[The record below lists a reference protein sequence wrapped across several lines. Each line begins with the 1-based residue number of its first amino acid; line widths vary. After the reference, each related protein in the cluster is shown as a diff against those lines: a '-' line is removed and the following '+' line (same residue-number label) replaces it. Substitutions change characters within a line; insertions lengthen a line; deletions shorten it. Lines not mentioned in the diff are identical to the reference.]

1 MKLDEQE
8 SELEDNAPFAAF
20 PKLFERIHSESS
32 VSVGGLWG
40 ASQALV
46 LAELARRAQGPW
58 LAIASTDQE
67 AESFALDLNQFDV
80 VAEYLPSRAGGRG
93 GADVEAVRERLR
105 LARALQG
112 TPDQRPRLVVA
123 SVLALLQPMP
133 TATDLEQDL
142 ITLST
147 GEVLVL
153 KGLVARLVKAGF
165 TREPLVERPGELSL
179 RGDILDVWPFAA
191 ERPLRIELFDDEIES
206 LRTFDPE
213 EQRSVETLEKAALC
227 LATDAGGVE
236 DGDGVMPFSV
246 VAPTTVFVEVEPLR
260 IEDKAEGL
268 RIQSASHGRAL
279 LQLREAQANHRR
291 LQLQSLPAKTLN
303 LDVRS
308 TELLAGDVALL
319 GERLT
324 TFAAEERVRVY
335 CRTESEMDRF
345 GGLAGKALETGAI
358 DVRSG
363 MLSKGFRFPAMG
375 VAYVNYR
382 ELVGVASAE
391 RVSSKRKSHKSR
403 ALQSFF
409 ELRPGDYVVH
419 AVHGLARFIGLE
431 RMARGGGEEEHL
443 HLIFADEV
451 SLFVPAARIDLVQ
464 RYIGSGSASI
474 AGPKLDKIG
483 GGAFRKR
490 REKVE
495 RALFDLASQLLDV
508 QAQRELQQREPWPVD
523 DELVRSMVA
532 AFQHEATADQVT
544 IDEEIAEDLT
554 SKRPMDRLLCGDVGF
569 GKTEIAIRAA
579 YRIVSAGAQVAVLVP
594 TTVLAEQ
601 HEKTFRERLA
611 GFPVT
616 VAGISRYATGKK
628 AKEILAGCAN
638 GSVDILIGT
647 HRLLS
652 KDVTFQRLGLVITDE
667 EQRFG
672 VQHKEHFKNYR
683 AHIDVLALSAT
694 PIPRTL
700 HMSLAGLRDIS
711 ALSEPPPGRQE
722 IETKV
727 IYDADADVIRDA
739 LLREKNRGGQV
750 FFLHN
755 RVQSIAARA
764 RALADL
770 VPECTYGVGHGQ
782 MTAREL
788 KAVMDGFTRG
798 AFDVLV
804 ATTIVENGLDIP
816 AAGTIFIDD
825 ADRFGLSEMHQLRG
839 RVGRGSQRAWCYLIL
854 DKTKPIRPVARERI
868 KALEELT
875 HLGAGFAISMKD
887 LEIRGAGNLLG
898 PEQSGHIGAVGYDM
912 YCRLLKSTV
921 ERVQTGGTREET
933 LTIEKIVPGVELEL
947 GRHAFLPDHWIPS
960 QESRI
965 EILRQLDAIETDAD
979 AKEALASLRDR
990 FGRVPAEAEELVRHF
1005 RLRARLAPIGI
1016 RRLAWRGD
1024 SYLIEYADRVAL
1036 EGLIGKRR
1044 IELRPLKHGLA
1055 LLMTPPDKKDPA
1067 LALAWLESW
1076 VGR

>member
-1 MKLDEQE
+1 MQLDSPQPET
-8 SELEDNAPFAAF
+8 DAPFAAF
-20 PKLFERIHSESS
+20 PKLFERLHGEDH
-32 VSVGGLWG
+32 VAVGGLWG

-46 LAELARRAQGPW
+46 LSELARRAQGPW
-58 LAIASTDQE
+58 LVIASTDQE
-67 AESFALDLNQFDV
+67 AESFALDLARFDV
-80 VAEYLPSRAGGRG
+80 EAAYLPSREGGRG
-93 GADVEAVRERLR
+93 GADAEAVRARLK

-112 TPDQRPRLVVA
+112 PPAERPRLVVA
-123 SVLALLQPMP
+123 SVLALLQPLP
-133 TATDLEQDL
+133 SARELEEDLVELTTGAVLDQGDL
-142 ITLST
+142 
-147 GEVLVL
+147 VR
-153 KGLVARLVKAGF
+153 RLVKAGF

-179 RGDILDVWPFAA
+179 RGDILDLWPFAA
-191 ERPLRIELFDDEIES
+191 ERPLRVELFDDEIES
-206 LRTFDPE
+206 LRTFDPD
-213 EQRSVETLEKAALC
+213 EQRSIETLERVALC

-236 DGDGVMPFSV
+236 DGEGVMPFAV

-279 LQLREAQANHRR
+279 LQLRDALAAHRR
-291 LQLQSLPAKTLN
+291 LSLQSLPADSLN

-308 TELLAGDVALL
+308 TELLCGDVAHL

-324 TFAAEERVRVY
+324 TFAAEERVRVF
-335 CRTESEMDRF
+335 CRTESEEEHFR
-345 GGLAGKALETGAI
+345 GLAGPALANGALEI
-358 DVRSG
+358 RSG

-375 VAYVNYR
+375 LACVNYR
-382 ELVGVASAE
+382 ELVGVSAAE
-391 RVSSKRKSHKSR
+391 RVRAKKKGHKSR

-409 ELRPGDYVVH
+409 ELRPGDHVVH
-419 AVHGLARFIGLE
+419 AVHGLARFVGLE
-431 RMARGGGEEEHL
+431 RMERGGGEEEHL
-443 HLIFADEV
+443 HLIFAGEV

-464 RYIGSGSASI
+464 RYIGSGAASL

-495 RALFDLASQLLDV
+495 KALFDLASQLLEV
-508 QAQRELQQREPWPVD
+508 QAKRELRRRDPWQPD
-523 DELVRSMVA
+523 AELVQTMID
-532 AFQHEATADQVT
+532 AFPYEETGDQLT
-544 IDEEIAEDLT
+544 IDAEIAADLLGA
-554 SKRPMDRLLCGDVGF
+554 RPMDRLLCGDVGF
-569 GKTEIAIRAA
+569 GKTELAIRAA
-579 YRIVSAGAQVAVLVP
+579 YRVVSGGGQVAVLVP
-594 TTVLAEQ
+594 TTVLAQQ

-611 GFPVT
+611 GLPVT
-616 VAGISRYATGKK
+616 VGGISRYATGKR
-628 AKEILAGCAN
+628 AKEILEGCAN
-638 GSVDILIGT
+638 GSIDILIGT

-652 KDVTFQRLGLVITDE
+652 KDVSFQRLGLVISDE

-672 VQHKEHFKNYR
+672 VQHKEHFKRYR

-727 IYDADADVIRDA
+727 IYDSDVEVIRDA

-755 RVQSIAARA
+755 RVESIAARA
-764 RALADL
+764 RALEDL
-770 VPECTYGVGHGQ
+770 VPECSYAIGHGQ
-782 MTAREL
+782 MSAREL

-839 RVGRGSQRAWCYLIL
+839 RVGRGSQQAWCFLLL

-921 ERVQTGGTREET
+921 ERVQHGGGRDET
-933 LTIEKIVPGVELEL
+933 LTVEKIVPGVELEL
-947 GRHAFLPDHWIPS
+947 GRRAFLPDGWIPS
-960 QESRI
+960 QETRI
-965 EILRQLDAIETDAD
+965 DILRQLDAIETDAD
-979 AKEALASLRDR
+979 ADEALASLRDR
-990 FGRVPAEAEELVRHF
+990 FGRVPAEAQELVRHF

-1024 SYLIEYADRVAL
+1024 AYLVEYEDRVAL
-1036 EGLIGKRR
+1036 EQWIGQRR
-1044 IELRPLKHGLA
+1044 VDLRPLKHGLA
-1055 LLMTPPDKKDPA
+1055 LLMTPPDKRDPA
-1067 LALAWLESW
+1067 LALSWLESW
-1076 VGR
+1076 MRG

>member
-1 MKLDEQE
+1 MKLDDPEPE
-8 SELEDNAPFAAF
+8 TDAPFAAF
-20 PKLFERIHSESS
+20 PRLLERLHAEPE
-32 VSVGGLWG
+32 VAVGGLWG

-46 LAELARRAQGPW
+46 LAELDRRAQGPW
-58 LAIASTDQE
+58 LVITSTDRE
-67 AESFALDLNQFDV
+67 AESFALDLEQFDASPV
-80 VAEYLPSRAGGRG
+80 LLPARTGGRG

-105 LARALQG
+105 VAGALQG
-112 TPDQRPRLVVA
+112 SPAERPRLVVA
-123 SVLALLQPMP
+123 SVLSLLQPLP
-133 TATDLEQDL
+133 SAEELRKDVVELATGDVLEPDA
-142 ITLST
+142 
-147 GEVLVL
+147 LVR
-153 KGLVARLVKAGF
+153 RLVKADF
-165 TREPLVERPGELSL
+165 SREPLVERPGELSL
-179 RGDILDVWPFAA
+179 RGDILDVWPFAS
-191 ERPLRIELFDDEIES
+191 ERPVRIELFDDEIES

-213 EQRSVETLEKAALC
+213 EQRSIETLEQVALC
-227 LATDAGGVE
+227 LANDAGGVE
-236 DGDGVMPFSV
+236 DGEGVMPFAI
-246 VAPTTVFVEVEPLR
+246 VAPTTVFALVEPLR

-279 LQLREAQANHRR
+279 LQLRDAQAAHRR
-291 LQLQSLPAKTLN
+291 LALQSLPADALT

-308 TELLAGDVALL
+308 TELLAGDVAHL

-324 TFAAEERVRVY
+324 TFAAEERVRVF
-335 CRTESEMDRF
+335 CRTEPEVERF
-345 GGLAGKALETGAI
+345 RSLAGKAADSDALETRLG
-358 DVRSG
+358 S
-363 MLSKGFRFPAMG
+363 LSKGFRFPAMG
-375 VAYVNYR
+375 LACVNYR
-382 ELVGVASAE
+382 ELVGVSAAE
-391 RVSSKRKSHKSR
+391 RVRTKRKSHKSR

-419 AVHGLARFIGLE
+419 AVHGLARFVGLE
-431 RMARGGGEEEHL
+431 RMERGGGEEEHL

-495 RALFDLASQLLDV
+495 KALYDLASQLLEV
-508 QAQRELQQREPWPVD
+508 QARRELRQREPWRPD
-523 DELVRSMVA
+523 EELVRAMIA
-532 AFQHEATADQVT
+532 AFPHEETADQNT
-544 IDEEIAEDLT
+544 IDAEIAADLAGP
-554 SKRPMDRLLCGDVGF
+554 RPMDRLLCGDVGF
-569 GKTEIAIRAA
+569 GKTELAIRAA
-579 YRIVSAGAQVAVLVP
+579 FRVVSGGGQVAVLVP
-594 TTVLAEQ
+594 TTVLAQQ
-601 HEKTFRERLA
+601 HEKTFRDRLA

-616 VAGISRYATGKK
+616 IGAISRYATGKQ
-628 AKEILAGCAN
+628 AKEVLAGCAD
-638 GSVDILIGT
+638 GSVDVLIGT

-652 KDVTFQRLGLVITDE
+652 KDVSFQRLGLVITDE

-672 VQHKEHFKNYR
+672 VQHKEHFKRYR
-683 AHIDVLALSAT
+683 AHVDVLALSAT

-727 IYDADADVIRDA
+727 VYDTDVDVIRAA
-739 LLREKNRGGQV
+739 LLREKARGGQV

-755 RVQSIAARA
+755 RVESIAARA
-764 RALADL
+764 RALEEL
-770 VPECTYGVGHGQ
+770 VPECSYAVGHGQ
-782 MTAREL
+782 MSAREL
-788 KAVMDGFTRG
+788 SAVMSGFTRG

-839 RVGRGSQRAWCYLIL
+839 RVGRGSQKAWCYLL
-854 DKTKPIRPVARERI
+854 LQKTKPIRPVARERI

-912 YCRLLKSTV
+912 YCRLLKATV
-921 ERVQTGGTREET
+921 ERVQAGGAREET
-933 LTIEKIVPGVELEL
+933 LTVEAIAPGVELEL
-947 GRHAFLPDHWIPS
+947 GRRAFLPDGWIPS
-960 QESRI
+960 QEARI
-965 EILRQLDAIETDAD
+965 EILRQLDAIESDDDAR
-979 AKEALASLRDR
+979 EALASLRDR

-1005 RLRARLAPIGI
+1005 RLRARLAPLGI

-1024 SYLIEYADRVAL
+1024 AYLIEYEDRVAL
-1036 EGLIGKRR
+1036 ERLIGGRR
-1044 IELRPLKHGLA
+1044 VDLRPLKHGLA
-1055 LLMTPPDKKDPA
+1055 LLMTPPDKRDPA
-1067 LALAWLESW
+1067 KALTWLESW
-1076 VGR
+1076 